1 MTYDE
6 LKDALD
12 GFYAYDT
19 GCLDS
24 GIHDPKRKAQVVAY
38 LFSLGTDERRILL
51 GRIGRDLYLSDQ
63 ALAEGYGLEDAG
75 NFGNWVRG
83 LDWRLFA

>member
-6 LKDALD
+6 LKDTLD
-12 GFYAYDT
+12 GFYAYDA

-38 LFSLGTDERRILL
+38 LLSLGTDERRILL

-63 ALAEGYGLEDAG
+63 AIAEGCGLEDAAL
-75 NFGNWVRG
+75 FYEW
-83 LDWRLFA
+83 LQDIDWRLMV

>member
-1 MTYDE
+1 MNYDE

-12 GFYAYDT
+12 GFYAYDS

-24 GIHDPKRKAQVVAY
+24 GIHDPKRKTQVIAY
-38 LFSLGTDERRILL
+38 LLSLGTDERRILL

-63 ALAEGYGLEDAG
+63 ALEDGYGLESAAAFHGWLQD
-75 NFGNWVRG
+75 
-83 LDWRLFA
+83 LDWRLTA